1 MGGEQMRTYPHPL
14 DYVAGLKYAA
24 VDRSLGIEYTSSP
37 ETFVVEELVDLESL
51 GFNREKGGYLV
62 LRVVKSRVET
72 LKAVEDVAR
81 RLNVPPSN
89 VHILGLKDKNA
100 TTISHFFVKASLV
113 DPRLFPLEAKGLY
126 VEALGFVKKK
136 PTMSAL
142 HGNRFKVIL
151 DVDRDGLFESLKE
164 LVREIYLRGLPSY
177 YGYQR
182 FGVRR
187 YNTHLLGKLFLI
199 GREDLF
205 AHLLLG
211 ELFPRENVEVGVK
224 RLTRNFRG
232 LAYEQYYIKFR
243 VDYAS
248 NTLAKKTRG
257 ILVDAYASYLYN
269 LLLNRVVESRGYES
283 LDAEFPMPGCLNAV
297 DMYSE
302 IFKSEGVP
310 LSIAHRL
317 PCFERHGLF
326 RPKNNR
332 VYYERGRLIYEFELE
347 PGLYATVVLRELFK
361 EKLMFKD

>member
-1 MGGEQMRTYPHPL
+1 MKIYPHPL
-14 DYVAGLKYAA
+14 DYVAGLKYVA
-24 VDRSLGIEYTSSP
+24 VDRSLGVEYTPSP
-37 ETFVVEELVDLESL
+37 ETFVVEELLDLERL
-51 GFNREKGGYLV
+51 DFNRERGDYLV
-62 LRVVKSRVET
+62 LRVVKSQVET

-81 RLNVPPSN
+81 RLNIPPSN

-113 DPRLFPLEAKGLY
+113 DPHLFPLEAKGLY
-126 VEALGFVKKK
+126 IEALGFVKKK
-136 PTMSAL
+136 PTMNAL

-151 DVDRDGLFESLKE
+151 DVDKDGIFESLKE

-182 FGVRR
+182 FGIRR

-211 ELFPRENVEVGVK
+211 ELFPRENVEVSVR
-224 RLTRNFRG
+224 RLIRDFKG
-232 LAYEQYYIKFR
+232 LVYEQYYIKSR
-243 VDYAS
+243 VDNAS
-248 NTLAKKTRG
+248 TALAKKTRG

-269 LLLNRVVESRGYES
+269 LLLNRIVESRGYES
-283 LDAEFPMPGCLNAV
+283 LDTEFPMPGCLNAV
-297 DMYSE
+297 NMYDE
-302 IFKSEGVP
+302 IFRNEGVP
-310 LSIAHRL
+310 LFIAHRFS
-317 PCFERHGLF
+317 CFKRRGLF

-332 VYYERGRLIYEFELE
+332 VYYEMGRLTYEFELE

-361 EKLMFKD
+361 EKLVFKD